1 MEEAEY
7 KTIEQKYLEIAER
20 VIREYN
26 EKHPFMKSIHIP
38 EAIKTLKRMKEYK
51 KEHLL
56 FLRNFSV
63 PFDNNEAERQARVCK
78 LYKKV
83 SGQCATLETGK
94 HKMAML
100 SVLQTAKKQ
109 KLNTLEALENILDSG
124 WPQNQPAVLS
134 WSDFLFPHFS
144 VNSYWKLWK

>member
-26 EKHPFMKSIHIP
+26 EKHPFMKSIYIP
-38 EAIKTLKRMKEYK
+38 EEIKTLKRMKEYK

-56 FLRNFSV
+56 FLRDFSV

-134 WSDFLFPHFS
+134 
-144 VNSYWKLWK
+144 